1 MSEEKPS
8 IKIKKAIETLRSDYS
23 RLENNEI
30 NDSELKENNSFLMD
44 NYPTLASKVKD
55 NTLDLEIINH
65 MLLNLDKIHEGKQS
79 EHQASVDVG
88 TLLRDKIVIPDMK
101 SRGLNVDTNDNI
113 SDLSE
118 EEAKKKV
125 EKMFQL

>member
-8 IKIKKAIETLRSDYS
+8 IKIKNAISKLKSDYAKLERKELTEETLKQD
-23 RLENNEI
+23 
-30 NDSELKENNSFLMD
+30 NSFLLD
-44 NYPTLASKVKD
+44 TYPTLASKVKD
-55 NTLDLEIINH
+55 NTLDMEIIEH
-65 MLLNLDKIHEGKQS
+65 MLINLDKMHEGVQT

-101 SRGLNVDTNDNI
+101 KRGMNVNTNSDITNLN
-113 SDLSE
+113 E

-125 EKMFQL
+125 EQMFQL

>member
-8 IKIKKAIETLRSDYS
+8 IKIKNAISQLKSDYL
-23 RLENNEI
+23 RLEKGEL
-30 NDSELKENNSFLMD
+30 SEDTLKENNSFLID
-44 NYPTLASKVKD
+44 TYPTLASKVKD
-55 NTLDLEIINH
+55 NTLDMDIINH
-65 MLLNLDKIHEGKQS
+65 MLVNLDKMHDGEQT

-101 SRGLNVDTNDNI
+101 RRGMAVNTDSDITN
-113 SDLSE
+113 LSE

>member
-1 MSEEKPS
+1 MIEEKPS
-8 IKIKKAIETLRSDYS
+8 IKIKKAISKLQSDYLK
-23 RLENNEI
+23 LERNDLTEEI
-30 NDSELKENNSFLMD
+30 FKENNSFILD
-44 NYPTLASKVKD
+44 TYPTLASKVKD
-55 NTLDLEIINH
+55 NTIDMEIINH
-65 MLLNLDKIHEGKQS
+65 MLINLDNMQDGVKT

-101 SRGLNVDTNDNI
+101 KRGMNVNTN
-113 SDLSE
+113 SDVTNMSE

>member
-1 MSEEKPS
+1 MNQEKSS
-8 IKIKKAIETLRSDYS
+8 IKIKNAINQLQNDYLK
-23 RLENNEI
+23 LERGEI
-30 NDSELKENNSFLMD
+30 TEDFLKNNNSFILD
-44 NYPTLASKVKD
+44 TYPTLCSKIKD
-55 NTLDLEIINH
+55 NTLDMDIINH
-65 MLLNLDKIHEGKQS
+65 MLVNLDKMHDGEQT

-101 SRGLNVDTNDNI
+101 RRGMTVNTDSDITN
-113 SDLSE
+113 LSE